1 MVGGTDPADI
11 FRQEAVDLL
20 AQLEGALLDL
30 EAVPDDRSL
39 VDQAFRALHTLKGS
53 GAMFG
58 WDALAAFTHHV
69 ESTFALVRNGELQ
82 VTRELVSL
90 TLAAADH
97 IRVLL
102 ERPET
107 ADRLRGEALLAS
119 IRDFIGSSGHQ
130 DRGTPSASK
139 PTPAKSPLAKSAAA
153 PKAAAPPHE
162 HVFRIRFRPG
172 QNVLT
177 IGCNP
182 LPLLDELRAL
192 GTCTVLPI
200 TDGVP
205 TLEEMEAIGCYLAW
219 DVLLTTTAARS
230 AIEEVFLF
238 VADQSDLSINEIPIE
253 DDVAVGR
260 KLGEILVERGDV
272 APADIDEGL
281 GRQERLGSLL
291 VKSGKISEDR
301 VASALGEQRHLR
313 EVSRARE
320 STVSGGTIRVP
331 AERLDSL
338 MDQVGELV
346 IAQARLVQV
355 AIAEANPLLKSIS
368 EDIERLASELRDTTM
383 SIRML
388 PIGTLFGRFRRVVH
402 DLSREL
408 GKAVELTTAGEET
421 ELDKTVIESLNDP
434 LVHLIRNAIDHGI
447 EDRERRTAAGKSE
460 NGLVH
465 LSAVH
470 SGAQVL
476 ITIEDDGHG
485 LDRAAIRA
493 KAEERGLLQSGQDVS
508 DAELF
513 GCIFQAGFST
523 AAAVTSVSGRGVGM
537 DVVKRTIDG
546 LRGSIEVAST
556 LGQGTAITLKLPLT
570 LAIIDGL
577 LVRVGDERYV
587 VPLSSVE
594 ECVELT
600 RLEDIRSGGRS
611 FLNIRG
617 EIVAFIRLRRLFD
630 VSGEPEL
637 IQKVVIVTM
646 GEARVGLVVDQ
657 VIGQHQTVIKSLSRM
672 HRDLEGFSGATILGD
687 GAVAL
692 ILDIPHLIKFARDR
706 ETSARAL

>member
-1 MVGGTDPADI
+1 MAAGTDPAEI

-30 EAVPDDRSL
+30 EASPDDRSL
-39 VDQAFRALHTLKGS
+39 IDQAFRALHTLKGS

-58 WDALAAFTHHV
+58 WDALAAFTHHI
-69 ESTFALVRNGELQ
+69 ESAFELVRSGTLGM
-82 VTRELVSL
+82 TRELVSL
-90 TLAAADH
+90 SLAAADY

-102 ERPET
+102 ERPES
-107 ADRLRGEALLAS
+107 AARLRGEALLAS
-119 IRDFIGSSGHQ
+119 IRDLTGSVGGHNA
-130 DRGTPSASK
+130 DTAKPPS
-139 PTPAKSPLAKSAAA
+139 SPKGAVPIS
-153 PKAAAPPHE
+153 E
-162 HVFRIRFRPG
+162 RVFRIRFHPSRE
-172 QNVLT
+172 VLAV
-177 IGCNP
+177 GCNP
-182 LPLLDELRAL
+182 LLLLDELRGL
-192 GTCTVLPI
+192 GTCTVVPI

-205 TLEEMEAIGCYLAW
+205 TLEEMAPTGCYLAW
-219 DVLLTTTAARS
+219 DVLLTTKAPRS
-230 AIEEVFLF
+230 AIDDVFLF
-238 VADQSDLSINEIPIE
+238 VADQSKLTIDDIPIE
-253 DDVAVGR
+253 EGASGGR
-260 KLGEILVERGDV
+260 RIGEILVERGDV
-272 APADIDEGL
+272 APADIHETL

-291 VKSGKISEDR
+291 VKSGKVSEDR

-313 EVSRARE
+313 EASKARE
-320 STVSGGTIRVP
+320 TKASGGTIRVP

-346 IAQARLVQV
+346 IAQARLMQV
-355 AIAEANPLLKSIS
+355 AIADANPLLKAIS
-368 EDIERLASELRDTTM
+368 EDIARLASELRDTTM

-402 DLSREL
+402 DLSHEL

-447 EDRERRTAAGKSE
+447 EDAGRRAAAGKTA
-460 NGLVH
+460 NGRVH

-485 LDRAAIRA
+485 LDRGAIRA
-493 KAEERGLLQSGQDVS
+493 KAEERGLLQPGQEVADT
-508 DAELF
+508 ELF
-513 GCIFQAGFST
+513 ACIFQAGFST

-546 LRGSIEVAST
+546 LRGSIEVVSA

-577 LVRVGDERYV
+577 LVRVGEERYV
-587 VPLSSVE
+587 VPLSAVE

-600 RLEDIRSGGRS
+600 RLEDIRSDGRN

-617 EIVAFIRLRRLFD
+617 EIVAFIRLRRLFE
-630 VSGEPEL
+630 SPGEPEL
-637 IQKVVIVTM
+637 IQKVVIVTL

-672 HRDLEGFSGATILGD
+672 HRNLEGFSGATILGD

-706 ETSARAL
+706 EATSKTF